1 MCQADLCGMD
11 WTTFF
16 ADVPDFRLNRRKRH
30 LLLDILVISLL
41 AVICGADDCEE
52 IALYGRQKEPFLGT
66 FLSLPNG
73 IPSHDTFNRV
83 LKFLDKKAFSA
94 CLYRWSKQIMTTL
107 EPIMSQLNVDGKVLR
122 ATAKSGQK
130 KSGLCIVSAWAGEHR
145 LVLGQEKVASK
156 SNEKTA
162 IPDLLKT
169 LDLTNTVVSI
179 DAIAC
184 EKSNAALI
192 VEKKGHYLLAL
203 KKNQGQLYEQV
214 SERMQQVKIQLPV
227 SESIDFGSGRIE
239 TRRCYVES
247 NLDFYDDLR
256 DWPSCQMVIM
266 VEASREINGAI
277 SGQTRYYLSDL
288 VLPAAEFN
296 SAVRHHW
303 GIENQLHWCL
313 DMVFH
318 EDQQRIRVG
327 NGAENFATVR
337 KLALQLLQRVNDKES
352 MKSRRKLA
360 GWDDKYLLNILALI

>member
-1 MCQADLCGMD
+1 MD

-52 IALYGRQKEPFLGT
+52 IALYGRQKEPFLRT

-83 LKFLDKKAFSA
+83 LKLLDKKAFSES
-94 CLYRWSKQIMTTL
+94 LYRWSKQIMTTL
-107 EPIMSQLNVDGKVLR
+107 TPMMSQLNVDGKVLR
-122 ATAKSGQK
+122 ATAKAGHK
-130 KSGLCIVSAWAGEHR
+130 KSGLCIVTAWAGEHR

-162 IPDLLKT
+162 IPELLQN
-169 LDLTNTVVSI
+169 LELTNTLVSI

-184 EKSNAALI
+184 EKSNAELI
-192 VEKKGHYLLAL
+192 VERKGHYLLAL
-203 KKNQGQLYEQV
+203 KQNQGLLHEQV
-214 SERMQQVKIQLPV
+214 SQRMQQTKSQLPV
-227 SESIDFGSGRIE
+227 NEHIDFGSGRIE
-239 TRRCYVES
+239 TRRCYVET
-247 NLDFYDDLR
+247 NLNLYDDLSQ
-256 DWPSCQMVIM
+256 WPSCQSVIM
-266 VEASREINGAI
+266 IEASREINGVI
-277 SGQTRYYLSDL
+277 SQQTRYYLSDL
-288 VLPAAEFN
+288 VLSAANFN

-303 GIENQLHWCL
+303 GIENNLHWCL

-327 NGAENFATVR
+327 NGAENFATLR
-337 KLALQLLQRVNDKES
+337 KLALQLLYRVDDKES
-352 MKSRRKLA
+352 MKSRRKSA

>member
-1 MCQADLCGMD
+1 MT

-30 LLLDILVISLL
+30 LLLDLLVITLL

-52 IALYGRQKEPFLGT
+52 IALYGRQKETFLRT

-83 LKFLDKKAFSA
+83 LKFLDKKAFSE
-94 CLYRWSKQIMTTL
+94 CLYRWSKLIMTTL
-107 EPIMSQLNVDGKVLR
+107 EPMMSQLNVDGKVLR
-122 ATAKSGQK
+122 ATAKAGKK

-162 IPDLLKT
+162 IPDLLKSLELNNT
-169 LDLTNTVVSI
+169 LVSI

-184 EKSNAALI
+184 EPTNAELI

-203 KKNQGQLYEQV
+203 KKNQGLLYEQV
-214 SERMQQVKIQLPV
+214 TQRMQQTKPQLPV
-227 SESIDFGSGRIE
+227 EEHIDFGSGRIE

-247 NLDFYDDLR
+247 NLSLYDDLL
-256 DWPSCQMVIM
+256 DWPSCQSVIM
-266 VEASREINGAI
+266 IEASREINGVM
-277 SGQTRYYLSDL
+277 SHQTRYYLSDL
-288 VLPAAEFN
+288 VLPAGHFN
-296 SAVRHHW
+296 SSVRHHW
-303 GIENQLHWCL
+303 SIENQLHWCL

-337 KLALQLLQRVNDKES
+337 KMALQLLHRMDDKES
-352 MKSRRKLA
+352 LKSRRKLA
-360 GWDDKYLLNILALI
+360 GWDDNYLLKILTLF

>member
-1 MCQADLCGMD
+1 MD
-11 WTTFF
+11 WNTLF

-30 LLLDILVISLL
+30 LLLDILVITLL

-52 IALYGRQKEPFLGT
+52 IALYGRQKELFLRT

-83 LKFLDKKAFSA
+83 LKFLDKKAFSE
-94 CLYRWSKQIMTTL
+94 CLYRWSKHIMTTL
-107 EPIMSQLNVDGKVLR
+107 EPVMNQLNVDGKVLR
-122 ATAKSGQK
+122 ATAKAGKK

-169 LDLTNTVVSI
+169 LELSNTLVSI

-184 EKSNAALI
+184 EKSNAELI

-203 KKNQGQLYEQV
+203 KKNQGLLYEQV
-214 SERMQQVKIQLPV
+214 TQRMQQSKAQLPV
-227 SESIDFGSGRIE
+227 DENIDFGSGRIE

-247 NLDFYDDLR
+247 NLNLYDDLR
-256 DWPSCQMVIM
+256 DWPSCQSVIM
-266 VEASREINGAI
+266 VEASRQINGII
-277 SGQTRYYLSDL
+277 SHQTRYYLSDL
-288 VLPAAEFN
+288 VLPAAHFN
-296 SAVRHHW
+296 SVVRHHW

-337 KLALQLLQRVNDKES
+337 KMALQLLHRMDDKES
-352 MKSRRKLA
+352 LKSRRKLA
-360 GWDDKYLLNILALI
+360 GWDDNYLLKILTLF

>member
-1 MCQADLCGMD
+1 MD
-11 WTTFF
+11 WTIFF

-30 LLLDILVISLL
+30 LLLDILVITLL
-41 AVICGADDCEE
+41 AVICGADDYEE
-52 IALYGRQKEPFLGT
+52 IALYGRQKETFLRT

-83 LKFLDKKAFSA
+83 LKFLDKKAFSD

-107 EPIMSQLNVDGKVLR
+107 EPMMNQLNVDGKVLR
-122 ATAKSGQK
+122 ATAKAGKK
-130 KSGLCIVSAWAGEHR
+130 KSGLCIVSAWAADHR

-169 LDLTNTVVSI
+169 LELSNTLVSI

-184 EKSNAALI
+184 EKSNAELI
-192 VEKKGHYLLAL
+192 VERKGHYLLAL
-203 KKNQGQLYEQV
+203 KKNQGLLYEQV
-214 SERMQQVKIQLPV
+214 SERMQQTKGQLSV
-227 SESIDFGSGRIE
+227 DEHIDFGSGRIE

-247 NLDFYDDLR
+247 SLSLYDDLQ
-256 DWPSCQMVIM
+256 DWPLCQSVIM
-266 VEASREINGAI
+266 VEASREINGVI
-277 SGQTRYYLSDL
+277 SHQTRYYLSDL
-288 VLPAAEFN
+288 VLPAAHFN

-337 KLALQLLQRVNDKES
+337 KMALQLLHRMDDKES
-352 MKSRRKLA
+352 LKSRRKLA
-360 GWDDKYLLNILALI
+360 GWDDNYLLKILTLF

>member
-1 MCQADLCGMD
+1 MD
-11 WTTFF
+11 WTSFF

-30 LLLDILVISLL
+30 LLLDVLVITLV

-52 IALYGRQKEPFLGT
+52 IALYGRQKETFLRT

-83 LKFLDKKAFSA
+83 LKFLDKKAFSE
-94 CLYRWSKQIMTTL
+94 CLHRWSKQIMATL
-107 EPIMSQLNVDGKVLR
+107 EPMMSQLNVDGKVLR
-122 ATAKSGQK
+122 ATAKTGSK

-162 IPDLLKT
+162 IPDLLNT
-169 LDLTNTVVSI
+169 LELSNTLVSI

-184 EKSNAALI
+184 EQSNAELI

-203 KKNQGQLYEQV
+203 KKNQGLLYEQV
-214 SERMQQVKIQLPV
+214 SQRMQQTQAQLPV
-227 SESIDFGSGRIE
+227 DEHIDFGSGRIE

-247 NLDFYDDLR
+247 KLDLYDDLR
-256 DWPSCQMVIM
+256 AWPSCQSVIM
-266 VEASREINGAI
+266 IESSREINGI
-277 SGQTRYYLSDL
+277 VRHQTRYYLSDL
-288 VLPAAEFN
+288 VLSAAHFN

-337 KLALQLLQRVNDKES
+337 KMALQLLHRMDDKES
-352 MKSRRKLA
+352 LKSRRKLA
-360 GWDDKYLLNILALI
+360 GWDDNYLIKLLTHI